1 MHIYMDSRKL
11 VLRTYLEGSC
21 GDTDTENSIV
31 DKGGKERVGRTE
43 SSMET
48 YTLLYVK

>member
-1 MHIYMDSRKL
+1 M

-21 GDTDTENSIV
+21 GDTDTENSLV
-31 DKGGKERVGRTE
+31 DKGRKEMVGRTE

-48 YTLLYVK
+48 CTLPYVK